1 MVVIWG
7 LNQGKYQKKIRFAI
21 HFQPQYL
28 INTMTKPN
36 PYSGISKK
44 DYIFSITII
53 GILYFIFGFVTWL
66 NGSLMPF
73 LQTACELTP
82 FQASMVV
89 LAFYIAYFVM
99 ALPSSFVLK
108 KTGYK
113 NGVFIGL
120 LIMSLGAL
128 IFIPAAY
135 SRMFGVFL
143 AGLFVLGTGLALLQT
158 ATNPFITI
166 IGPRESAAK
175 RMAIMGICNKMAGV
189 ISPLV
194 LTALI
199 MHGMEK
205 FSENSLAQLT
215 FGQKELLLNELAS
228 RIVGPYAAMA
238 SILAIFA
245 IMVKFSSLPNEID
258 IEEDEHE
265 TLKGFIRQIP
275 DALKIRHLLL
285 GIITLFVYVG
295 VEVMAG
301 DSLTQFGRSLQLSYA
316 PKLTSYTMAF
326 MVFGYILGILL
337 IPKVISQSKALVIS
351 AILGVLFAFGAAYS
365 STIDNSL
372 FSSIFG
378 WLNII
383 PGFNI
388 PLIPN
393 AVFFVTL
400 LGWAN
405 ALMWPAVWP
414 LALNDLGKYTKI
426 GSALLIMGIAGGAL
440 IPPTY
445 AKLGQSIGFQHALW
459 IMVPFY
465 IYIMYYALIGHKP
478 VK

>member
-1 MVVIWG
+1 ME
-7 LNQGKYQKKIRFAI
+7 
-21 HFQPQYL
+21 
-28 INTMTKPN
+28 TKSTTTYN
-36 PYSGISKK
+36 RKN
-44 DYIFSITII
+44 YIMALSII
-53 GILYFIFGFVTWL
+53 GALFFIFGFVTWL

-82 FQASMVV
+82 FEASLVT

-120 LIMSLGAL
+120 LVMAVGAL

-189 ISPLV
+189 FSPLV

-205 FSENSLAQLT
+205 FSESNLALLS
-215 FGQKELLLNELAS
+215 FDEKEAILNELAS
-228 RIVGPYAAMA
+228 RIVGPYTAMA
-238 SILAIFA
+238 VLLALFA
-245 IMVKFSSLPNEID
+245 VLVKFSSLPNEID

-265 TLKGFIRQIP
+265 TLKGFVKQIP
-275 DALKIRHLLL
+275 SALKIKHLLL
-285 GIITLFVYVG
+285 GIITIFVYVG

-301 DSLTQFGRSLQLSYA
+301 DSLTQFGKSLHLDYA
-316 PKLTSYTMAF
+316 PTLTSFTMAF
-326 MVFGYILGILL
+326 MVFGYILGIIL

-351 AILGVLFAFGAAYS
+351 AVLGVLFAFGAAYS
-365 STIDNSL
+365 STTENNL
-372 FSSIFG
+372 FASIFG
-378 WLNII
+378 WLNSVL
-383 PGFNI
+383 GFNI

-405 ALMWPAVWP
+405 ALMWPAIWP
-414 LALNDLGKYTKI
+414 LALNNLGKYTKI

-445 AKLGQSIGFQHALW
+445 AKLGQSIGFQQALW
-459 IMVPFY
+459 IMVPIY
-465 IYIMYYALIGHKP
+465 IYIIFYATIGHKT
-478 VK
+478 KST

>member
-1 MVVIWG
+1 M
-7 LNQGKYQKKIRFAI
+7 
-21 HFQPQYL
+21 
-28 INTMTKPN
+28 NTTSAATTRKN
-36 PYSGISKK
+36 
-44 DYIFSITII
+44 YIMSLSII
-53 GILYFIFGFVTWL
+53 GALFFIFGFVTWL

-82 FQASMVV
+82 FEASLVT

-108 KTGYK
+108 KIGYK
-113 NGVFIGL
+113 NGVFVGL
-120 LIMSLGAL
+120 LIMSAGAL
-128 IFIPAAY
+128 IFIPAAF
-135 SRMFGVFL
+135 SRQFGVFL

-189 ISPLV
+189 FSPLV

-199 MHGMEK
+199 LHGMEK
-205 FSENSLAQLT
+205 FSESNLALLT
-215 FGQKELLLNELAS
+215 FDQKEALLNELAA
-228 RIVGPYAAMA
+228 RVVGPYTAMA
-238 SILAIFA
+238 LLLALFA
-245 IMVKFSSLPNEID
+245 ILVKFSSLPNEID
-258 IEEDEHE
+258 IEKDDHE
-265 TLKGFIRQIP
+265 TLKGFVKQIP

-301 DSLTQFGRSLQLSYA
+301 DSLTQFGRSLHLAYA
-316 PKLTSYTMAF
+316 PKLTAFTMAF
-326 MVFGYILGILL
+326 MVFGYILGIIL

-351 AILGVLFAFGAAYS
+351 AILGALFALGAATS
-365 STIDNSL
+365 STTDSNL
-372 FSSIFG
+372 FSVIFG
-378 WLNII
+378 WMNNL
-383 PGFNI
+383 PGFDI

-405 ALMWPAVWP
+405 ALMWPAIWP
-414 LALNDLGKYTKI
+414 LALNNLGKYTKI

-445 AKLGQSIGFQHALW
+445 AKLGQSIGFQQALW
-459 IMVPFY
+459 IMVPVYLF
-465 IYIMYYALIGHKP
+465 IIYYATLGHKI
-478 VK
+478 KTK

>member
-1 MVVIWG
+1 MNSTSTAV
-7 LNQGKYQKKIRFAI
+7 NRK
-21 HFQPQYL
+21 
-28 INTMTKPN
+28 N
-36 PYSGISKK
+36 
-44 DYIFSITII
+44 YIMSLSII
-53 GILYFIFGFVTWL
+53 GALFFIFGFVTWL

-73 LQTACELTP
+73 LQTACELSP
-82 FQASMVV
+82 FQASLVT

-108 KTGYK
+108 KIGYK
-113 NGVFIGL
+113 NGVFVGL

-135 SRMFGVFL
+135 SRQFGVFL

-189 ISPLV
+189 FSPLV

-199 MHGMEK
+199 LHGMEK
-205 FSENSLAQLT
+205 FSESNLAQLT
-215 FGQKELLLNELAS
+215 FDQKETLLNELAA
-228 RIVGPYAAMA
+228 RVVGPYTAMA
-238 SILAIFA
+238 LLLAIFA
-245 IMVKFSSLPNEID
+245 ILVKFSSLPNEID

-265 TLKGFIRQIP
+265 TLKGFVKQIP

-301 DSLTQFGRSLQLSYA
+301 DSLTQFGRSLHLAYA
-316 PKLTSYTMAF
+316 PKLTAFTMAF

-337 IPKVISQSKALVIS
+337 IPRVISQSKALVVS
-351 AILGVLFAFGAAYS
+351 AILGALFALGAANAS
-365 STIDNSL
+365 VTDNNL
-372 FSSIFG
+372 FSTVFG
-378 WLNII
+378 WLNNL
-383 PGFNI
+383 PGFSI

-405 ALMWPAVWP
+405 ALMWPAIWP
-414 LALNDLGKYTKI
+414 LALNNLGRYTKI

-445 AKLGQSIGFQHALW
+445 AKLGQSIGFQQALW
-459 IMVPFY
+459 IMVP
-465 IYIMYYALIGHKP
+465 IYLFIIYYATIGHK
-478 VK
+478 VKSKS

>member
-1 MVVIWG
+1 M
-7 LNQGKYQKKIRFAI
+7 
-21 HFQPQYL
+21 
-28 INTMTKPN
+28 NTTSAATTRKN
-36 PYSGISKK
+36 
-44 DYIFSITII
+44 YIMSLSII
-53 GILYFIFGFVTWL
+53 GALFFIFGFVTWL

-82 FQASMVV
+82 FEASLVT

-108 KTGYK
+108 KIGYK
-113 NGVFIGL
+113 NGVFVGL
-120 LIMSLGAL
+120 LIMSAGAL

-135 SRMFGVFL
+135 SRQFGVFL

-189 ISPLV
+189 FSPLV

-199 MHGMEK
+199 LHGMEK
-205 FSENSLAQLT
+205 FSESNLALLT
-215 FGQKELLLNELAS
+215 FDQKEALLNELAA
-228 RIVGPYAAMA
+228 RVVGPYTAMA
-238 SILAIFA
+238 LLLALFA
-245 IMVKFSSLPNEID
+245 ILVKFSSLPNEID
-258 IEEDEHE
+258 IEKDDHE
-265 TLKGFIRQIP
+265 TLKGFVKQIP

-301 DSLTQFGRSLQLSYA
+301 DSLTQFGRSLHLAYA
-316 PKLTSYTMAF
+316 PKLTAFTMAF
-326 MVFGYILGILL
+326 MVFGYILGIIL

-351 AILGVLFAFGAAYS
+351 AILGALFALGAATS
-365 STIDNSL
+365 STTDNNL
-372 FSSIFG
+372 FSVIFG
-378 WLNII
+378 WMNNL
-383 PGFNI
+383 PGFDI

-405 ALMWPAVWP
+405 ALMWPAIWP
-414 LALNDLGKYTKI
+414 LALNNLGKYTKI

-445 AKLGQSIGFQHALW
+445 AKLGQSIGFQQALW
-459 IMVPFY
+459 IMVPVYLF
-465 IYIMYYALIGHKP
+465 IIYYATLGHKI
-478 VK
+478 KTK

>member
-1 MVVIWG
+1 M
-7 LNQGKYQKKIRFAI
+7 
-21 HFQPQYL
+21 
-28 INTMTKPN
+28 NTTSTAVDRKN
-36 PYSGISKK
+36 
-44 DYIFSITII
+44 YIMSLSII
-53 GILYFIFGFVTWL
+53 GALFFIFGFVTWL

-82 FQASMVV
+82 FQASLVT

-108 KTGYK
+108 KIGYK
-113 NGVFIGL
+113 NGVFVGL
-120 LIMSLGAL
+120 LIMALGAL

-135 SRMFGVFL
+135 TRQFGVFL

-189 ISPLV
+189 FSPLV

-199 MHGMEK
+199 LHGMEK
-205 FSENSLAQLT
+205 FSESSLALLT
-215 FGQKELLLNELAS
+215 FDQKESLLNELAS
-228 RIVGPYAAMA
+228 RIVGPYTAMA
-238 SILAIFA
+238 LLLAIFA
-245 IMVKFSSLPNEID
+245 VLVKFSSLPNEID
-258 IEEDEHE
+258 IEADDHE
-265 TLKGFIRQIP
+265 TLKGFVKQIP

-301 DSLTQFGRSLQLSYA
+301 DSLTQFGKSLELAYA
-316 PKLTSYTMAF
+316 PKLTAFTMAF
-326 MVFGYILGILL
+326 MVFGYILGIIL
-337 IPKVISQSKALVIS
+337 IPKIISQSKALVVS
-351 AILGVLFAFGAAYS
+351 AILGALFAFGAATS
-365 STIDNSL
+365 SVTDTNL
-372 FSSIFG
+372 FATMFG
-378 WLNII
+378 WLNNL
-383 PGFNI
+383 PGFDI
-388 PLIPN
+388 PLLPN

-405 ALMWPAVWP
+405 ALMWPAIWP
-414 LALNDLGKYTKI
+414 LALNNLGKFTKI

-445 AKLGQSIGFQHALW
+445 AKLGQSIGFQQSLW
-459 IMVPFY
+459 IMVP
-465 IYIMYYALIGHKP
+465 IYLFIIYYATIGHK
-478 VK
+478 VKTK

>member
-1 MVVIWG
+1 METKSTSSH
-7 LNQGKYQKKIRFAI
+7 NQK
-21 HFQPQYL
+21 
-28 INTMTKPN
+28 N
-36 PYSGISKK
+36 
-44 DYIFSITII
+44 YIMALSII
-53 GILYFIFGFVTWL
+53 GALFFIFGFVTWL

-82 FQASMVV
+82 FEASLVT

-120 LIMSLGAL
+120 LVMAVGAL

-189 ISPLV
+189 FSPLV

-199 MHGMEK
+199 MHGMDK
-205 FSENSLAQLT
+205 FSESNLALLT
-215 FGQKELLLNELAS
+215 FDEKEVLLNELAS
-228 RIVGPYAAMA
+228 RIVGPYTAMA
-238 SILAIFA
+238 LLLALFA
-245 IMVKFSSLPNEID
+245 VLVKFSSLPNEID
-258 IEEDEHE
+258 IEEDDHE
-265 TLKGFIRQIP
+265 TLKGFVKQIP

-301 DSLTQFGRSLQLSYA
+301 DSLTQFGKSLHLDYA
-316 PKLTSYTMAF
+316 PTLTSFTMAF
-326 MVFGYILGILL
+326 MVFGYVLGIIL
-337 IPKVISQSKALVIS
+337 IPKVISQSKALVFS
-351 AILGVLFAFGAAYS
+351 AILGALFAFGAASS
-365 STIDNSL
+365 STTENNL
-372 FSSIFG
+372 FASIFG
-378 WLNII
+378 WLNTGL
-383 PGFNI
+383 GFNI

-405 ALMWPAVWP
+405 ALMWPAIWP
-414 LALNDLGKYTKI
+414 LALNNLGKYTKI

-445 AKLGQSIGFQHALW
+445 AKLGQSIGFQQALW
-459 IMVPFY
+459 IMVPIYLYIIFY
-465 IYIMYYALIGHKP
+465 ATIGHKT
-478 VK
+478 KNS

>member
-1 MVVIWG
+1 ME
-7 LNQGKYQKKIRFAI
+7 
-21 HFQPQYL
+21 
-28 INTMTKPN
+28 TKSSTTYN
-36 PYSGISKK
+36 RKN
-44 DYIFSITII
+44 YIMALSII
-53 GILYFIFGFVTWL
+53 GALFFIFGFVTWL

-82 FQASMVV
+82 FEASLVT

-120 LIMSLGAL
+120 LVMAVGAL

-189 ISPLV
+189 FSPLV

-205 FSENSLAQLT
+205 FNESNLALLS
-215 FGQKELLLNELAS
+215 FDEKEAILNELAS
-228 RIVGPYAAMA
+228 RIVGPYTAMA
-238 SILAIFA
+238 VLLALFA
-245 IMVKFSSLPNEID
+245 VLVKFSSLPNEIN

-265 TLKGFIRQIP
+265 TLKGFVKQIP
-275 DALKIRHLLL
+275 SALKIKHLLL
-285 GIITLFVYVG
+285 GIITIFVYVG

-301 DSLTQFGRSLQLSYA
+301 DSLTQFGKSLHLDYA
-316 PKLTSYTMAF
+316 PTLTSFTMAF
-326 MVFGYILGILL
+326 MVFGYILGIIL

-351 AILGVLFAFGAAYS
+351 AVLGVLFAFGAAYS
-365 STIDNSL
+365 STTENNL
-372 FSSIFG
+372 FASIFG
-378 WLNII
+378 WLNS
-383 PGFNI
+383 GLGLNI

-405 ALMWPAVWP
+405 ALMWPAIWP
-414 LALNDLGKYTKI
+414 LALNNLGKYTKI

-445 AKLGQSIGFQHALW
+445 AKLGQSVGFQQALW
-459 IMVPFY
+459 IMVPIY
-465 IYIMYYALIGHKP
+465 IYIIFYATIGHKT
-478 VK
+478 KNS

>member
-1 MVVIWG
+1 MSTTSTAV
-7 LNQGKYQKKIRFAI
+7 NRK
-21 HFQPQYL
+21 
-28 INTMTKPN
+28 N
-36 PYSGISKK
+36 
-44 DYIFSITII
+44 YIMSLSII
-53 GILYFIFGFVTWL
+53 GALFFIFGFVTWL

-73 LQTACELTP
+73 LQTACELSP
-82 FQASMVV
+82 FQASLVT

-108 KTGYK
+108 KIGYK
-113 NGVFIGL
+113 NGVFVGL

-135 SRMFGVFL
+135 SRQFGVFL

-189 ISPLV
+189 FSPLV

-199 MHGMEK
+199 LHGMEK
-205 FSENSLAQLT
+205 FSESNLAQLT
-215 FGQKELLLNELAS
+215 FDQKEALLNELAA
-228 RIVGPYAAMA
+228 RVVGPYTAMA
-238 SILAIFA
+238 LLLAIFA
-245 IMVKFSSLPNEID
+245 ILVKFSSLPNEID

-265 TLKGFIRQIP
+265 TLKGFVKQIP

-301 DSLTQFGRSLQLSYA
+301 DSLTQFGRSLHLAYA
-316 PKLTSYTMAF
+316 PKLTAFTMAF

-337 IPKVISQSKALVIS
+337 IPRVISQSKALVVS
-351 AILGVLFAFGAAYS
+351 AILGALFALGAANAS
-365 STIDNSL
+365 VTDNNL
-372 FSSIFG
+372 FATVFG
-378 WLNII
+378 WLNNL
-383 PGFNI
+383 PGFSI

-405 ALMWPAVWP
+405 ALMWPAIWP
-414 LALNDLGKYTKI
+414 LALNNLGRYTKI

-445 AKLGQSIGFQHALW
+445 AKLGQSIGFQQALW
-459 IMVPFY
+459 IMVP
-465 IYIMYYALIGHKP
+465 IYVFIIYYATIGHK
-478 VK
+478 VKSKS

>member
-1 MVVIWG
+1 
-7 LNQGKYQKKIRFAI
+7 
-21 HFQPQYL
+21 
-28 INTMTKPN
+28 
-36 PYSGISKK
+36 
-44 DYIFSITII
+44 
-53 GILYFIFGFVTWL
+53 
-66 NGSLMPF
+66 MPF

-82 FQASMVV
+82 FEASLVT

-108 KTGYK
+108 KIGYK
-113 NGVFIGL
+113 NGVFVGL
-120 LIMSLGAL
+120 LVMSVGAL

-135 SRMFGVFL
+135 TRMFGVFL

-189 ISPLV
+189 FSPLV

-205 FSENSLAQLT
+205 FSENNLAQLT
-215 FGQKELLLNELAS
+215 FDQKEVLLNELAS
-228 RIVGPYAAMA
+228 RIVGPYTAMA
-238 SILAIFA
+238 LILALFA
-245 IMVKFSSLPNEID
+245 VMVKFSSLPNEID
-258 IEEDEHE
+258 IEGDDHE
-265 TLKGFIRQIP
+265 TLKGFVKQIP

-301 DSLTQFGRSLQLSYA
+301 DSLTQFGRSLHLEYA
-316 PKLTSYTMAF
+316 PKLTAFTMAF
-326 MVFGYILGILL
+326 MVFGYILGIVL

-351 AILGVLFAFGAAYS
+351 AVLGVLFALGAALS
-365 STIDNSL
+365 STTDNAL
-372 FSSIFG
+372 FSAIFG
-378 WLNII
+378 WLNSI

-388 PLIPN
+388 PLLPN

-405 ALMWPAVWP
+405 ALMWPAIWP
-414 LALNDLGKYTKI
+414 LALNNLGKYTKI
-426 GSALLIMGIAGGAL
+426 ASALLIMGIAGGAL

-445 AKLGQSIGFQHALW
+445 AKLGQSIGFQQALW
-459 IMVPFY
+459 IMVP
-465 IYIMYYALIGHKP
+465 IYVFIIYYATIGHKI
-478 VK
+478 KSK

>member
-1 MVVIWG
+1 MDTTSAATTRK
-7 LNQGKYQKKIRFAI
+7 N
-21 HFQPQYL
+21 
-28 INTMTKPN
+28 
-36 PYSGISKK
+36 
-44 DYIFSITII
+44 YIMSLSII
-53 GILYFIFGFVTWL
+53 GALFFIFGFVTWL

-82 FQASMVV
+82 FEASLVT

-108 KTGYK
+108 KIGYK
-113 NGVFIGL
+113 NGVFVGL
-120 LIMSLGAL
+120 LIMSAGAL

-135 SRMFGVFL
+135 SRQFGVFL

-189 ISPLV
+189 FSPLV

-199 MHGMEK
+199 LHGMEK
-205 FSENSLAQLT
+205 FSESNLALLT
-215 FGQKELLLNELAS
+215 FVQKEALLNELAA
-228 RIVGPYAAMA
+228 RVVGPYTAMA
-238 SILAIFA
+238 LLLAIFA
-245 IMVKFSSLPNEID
+245 ILVKFSSLPNEID
-258 IEEDEHE
+258 IEKDDHE
-265 TLKGFIRQIP
+265 TLKGFVKQIP

-301 DSLTQFGRSLQLSYA
+301 DSLTQFGRSLHLAYA
-316 PKLTSYTMAF
+316 PKLTAFTMAF
-326 MVFGYILGILL
+326 MVFGYILGIIL

-351 AILGVLFAFGAAYS
+351 AILGALFALGAATS
-365 STIDNSL
+365 STTDNNL
-372 FSSIFG
+372 FSVIFG
-378 WLNII
+378 WMNNL
-383 PGFNI
+383 PGFDI

-405 ALMWPAVWP
+405 ALMWPAIWP
-414 LALNDLGKYTKI
+414 LALNNLGKYTKI

-445 AKLGQSIGFQHALW
+445 AKLGQSIGFQQALW
-459 IMVPFY
+459 IMVPVYLF
-465 IYIMYYALIGHKP
+465 IIYYATLGHKI
-478 VK
+478 KTK